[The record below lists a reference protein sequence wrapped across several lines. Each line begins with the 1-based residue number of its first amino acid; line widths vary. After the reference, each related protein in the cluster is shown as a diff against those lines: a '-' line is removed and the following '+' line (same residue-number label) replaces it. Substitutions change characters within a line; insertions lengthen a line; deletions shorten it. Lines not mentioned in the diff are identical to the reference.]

1 MKTKEVEIRIFTKY
15 TISLMTSVFL
25 LLTKFT
31 EVDLVPTEI
40 SKKISVDLRGIWSR
54 PCTENQAK

>member
-40 SKKISVDLRGIWSR
+40 SKKISVDLRGI
-54 PCTENQAK
+54 